1 MNTKMGLPGSA
12 CAEAHKN
19 LKNLS
24 ESVQV
29 SVVQKHKAADGSS
42 LAT

>member
-1 MNTKMGLPGSA
+1 MGLPGSA